1 MKVGVVALAVNASI
15 IGVAHRWIMD
25 AVSGIE
31 MFMAVDRYTWGV

>member
-15 IGVAHRWIMD
+15 ICVAHRWIMD

-31 MFMAVDRYTWGV
+31 MFMAVDRYTWGI